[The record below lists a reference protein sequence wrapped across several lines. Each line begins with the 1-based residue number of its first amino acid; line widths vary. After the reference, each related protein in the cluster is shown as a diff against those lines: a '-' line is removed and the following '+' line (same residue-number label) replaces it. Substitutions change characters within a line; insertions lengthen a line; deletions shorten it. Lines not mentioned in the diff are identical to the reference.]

1 MLGHE
6 TLLGTVSRTLRDDFK
21 KSMELT
27 LYLLNIF
34 QAYSNFSEFHEFLI
48 TNQIGDTTIR
58 IIDHEI
64 KRYVQRVKDFKDKTE
79 KFKSLMGTE
88 DYEAAQEE
96 LRKDE
101 KKISC
106 NHQEARKSTFRSFPF
121 AIKFG
126 RKSIN
131 REKNEK

>member
-48 TNQIGDTTIR
+48 TVSSIELIMIANDIYIRTKLETLQLELSTTR
-58 IIDHEI
+58 
-64 KRYVQRVKDFKDKTE
+64 
-79 KFKSLMGTE
+79 
-88 DYEAAQEE
+88 
-96 LRKDE
+96 
-101 KKISC
+101 
-106 NHQEARKSTFRSFPF
+106 
-121 AIKFG
+121 
-126 RKSIN
+126 
-131 REKNEK
+131 

>member
-48 TNQIGDTTIR
+48 TVSSIKLIMIANDIYIR
-58 IIDHEI
+58 TKLETL
-64 KRYVQRVKDFKDKTE
+64 Q
-79 KFKSLMGTE
+79 L
-88 DYEAAQEE
+88 E
-96 LRKDE
+96 LLITR
-101 KKISC
+101 
-106 NHQEARKSTFRSFPF
+106 
-121 AIKFG
+121 
-126 RKSIN
+126 
-131 REKNEK
+131 